1 MQWSVSEKTDATS
14 AEDGPRE
21 RRSEPRS
28 QSRSP
33 AKTNRLSTRTLDLPW
48 LCFESTRETRRL
60 SAVPSGWDKLPED
73 ELEDLLSDAKLI

>member
-14 AEDGPRE
+14 TEEGPRE

-28 QSRSP
+28 GSRAP
-33 AKTNRLSTRTLDLPW
+33 AKANRLTTRTLALPW
-48 LCFESTRETRRL
+48 LCFESARETRRL
-60 SAVPSGWDKLPED
+60 SAVPSRWEELPED